1 MNCAKRWGLIVLMTA
16 FAGLGGC
23 ATLPESLVER
33 PELKLRDVQLVGL
46 GFNAQTFLLSFDI
59 SNPNAFPLPVNHIRY
74 AVKLD
79 GQRFASGATSS
90 EVEVPANGATEF
102 AISVDLDLLST
113 APGLLSIVREGAR
126 RDVPY
131 ELEGEL
137 GIDIPLAPAVRYGT
151 RGHIRL
157 HSGRY

>member
-79 GQRFASGATSS
+79 GQRFD
-90 EVEVPANGATEF
+90 EHVE
-102 AISVDLDLLST
+102 
-113 APGLLSIVREGAR
+113 
-126 RDVPY
+126 
-131 ELEGEL
+131 
-137 GIDIPLAPAVRYGT
+137 
-151 RGHIRL
+151 RGF
-157 HSGRY
+157 